1 VRQRFERNLPSG
13 RAERA
18 STISEVLHTLDY
30 RQHLAGAPRHG
41 DATLRGEAAD
51 DHEVIVT
58 FRELARTRTRTQ
70 RRESYL
76 LPPNGFSVV
85 LSLNSAGRSISEA
98 RRFPSCCS

>member
-1 VRQRFERNLPSG
+1 MTPIGFEWHEAVGEPLLAMATRSRSGVGAVR
-13 RAERA
+13 
-18 STISEVLHTLDY
+18 D
-30 RQHLAGAPRHG
+30 G
-41 DATLRGEAAD
+41 DAALQGRDAAD

-58 FRELARTRTRTQ
+58 FRELARTRTL

-76 LPPNGFSVV
+76 SPPNGFSVV

>member
-1 VRQRFERNLPSG
+1 MTPIGFEWHKPSASAAAG
-13 RAERA
+13 HGNSIEIWRRRA
-18 STISEVLHTLDY
+18 V
-30 RQHLAGAPRHG
+30 RHG
-41 DATLRGEAAD
+41 DAALQGRDAAD

-58 FRELARTRTRTQ
+58 FRELARTRTQ

-76 LPPNGFSVV
+76 SPPNGLSVV